1 MTRALQRL
9 LPMARLVLLGTLAL
23 AGCAGAPATRRAD
36 QVLLTLTV
44 DALPAGAAAAA
55 PLRPGGHLRSGDSI
69 ALHVEVDR
77 PAHVYV
83 VRAAR
88 DGSRLLFPLAG
99 DPVQLPGKPLRL
111 PLAGAPGDLAE
122 RYVLD
127 DQPGEERIYAIATT
141 RPLQQADPGVC
152 LRLGVRCPGLAG
164 DRRADGDPPDDPPPP
179 PEGVPQDERGGGPV
193 ELWRGASLRVWTD
206 PQGVAVLRFTFHHD
220 P

>member
-1 MTRALQRL
+1 MT
-9 LPMARLVLLGTLAL
+9 RLVLLGSFGL
-23 AGCAGAPATRRAD
+23 AGCAGSPTARRAD

-44 DALPAGAAAAA
+44 DALPAGAAMAA
-55 PLRPGGHLRSGDSI
+55 PLRPGRHLRSGDSI

-83 VRAAR
+83 VRTAR

-99 DPVQLPGKPLRL
+99 DPVQQPGKPLRL

-122 RYVLD
+122 RYVMD

-141 RPLQQADPGVC
+141 RPLQQAAPGVC
-152 LRLGVRCPGLAG
+152 LKLGIRCPGLAG
-164 DRRADGDPPDDPPPP
+164 DGRTDDDPPPP

-193 ELWRGASLRVWTD
+193 ELWRGASLRVLTD